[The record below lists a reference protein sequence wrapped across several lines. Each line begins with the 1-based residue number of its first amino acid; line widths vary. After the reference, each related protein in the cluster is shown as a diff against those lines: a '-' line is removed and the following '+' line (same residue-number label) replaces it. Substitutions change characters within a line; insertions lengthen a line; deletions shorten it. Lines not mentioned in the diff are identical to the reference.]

1 MNTYTTVLGDT
12 WDLIALKAYG
22 DTKYVDT
29 LAAANQDEELLSTVI
44 FGAGTAVN
52 VPDLPPDQQNDDSLP
67 PWRSSS

>member
-22 DTKYVDT
+22 NIKYVDT
-29 LAAANQDEELLSTVI
+29 LIAANQDEELLSTVI
-44 FGAGTAVN
+44 FEAGTTIN
-52 VPDLPPDQQNDDSLP
+52 VPDLLPEQQSGDSLP